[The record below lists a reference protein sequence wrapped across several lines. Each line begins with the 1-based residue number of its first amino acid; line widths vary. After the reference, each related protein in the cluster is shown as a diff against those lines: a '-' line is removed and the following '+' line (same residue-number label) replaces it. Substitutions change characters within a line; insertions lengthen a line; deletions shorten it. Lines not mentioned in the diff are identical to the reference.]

1 MRNRRYGNL
10 AIKIAASAFV
20 VFALLAVAS
29 MQMKYNE
36 TKATYDE
43 LKLKIEMQ
51 KESISSLENQLDQPF
66 DNSYIEQVARVRLG
80 LCYPDEIIV
89 ESNLNN

>member
-1 MRNRRYGNL
+1 MHNRRYGNL
-10 AIKIAASAFV
+10 AIKIAAAAFII
-20 VFALLAVAS
+20 FALLAVAS

-36 TKATYDE
+36 TKATYDD
-43 LKLKIEMQ
+43 LKLKIAVQMEA
-51 KESISSLENQLDQPF
+51 ISDLENQLAQPF
-66 DNSYIEQVARVRLG
+66 DNSYIEQVARERLG

>member
-10 AIKIAASAFV
+10 SLKIAASAFI

-36 TKATYDE
+36 TLDKYND
-43 LKLKIEMQ
+43 LKEEIAVQE
-51 KESISSLENQLDQPF
+51 EAINNLENQIALPF
-66 DNSYIEQVARVRLG
+66 DEAYVEQVARERLG
-80 LCYPDEIIV
+80 LCYPDEVIV
-89 ESNLNN
+89 ESNLNE

>member
-1 MRNRRYGNL
+1 MRSRRYGNL

-43 LKLKIEMQ
+43 LKQKIELQ
-51 KESISSLENQLDQPF
+51 KESISNLENQLTQPF
-66 DNSYIEQVARVRLG
+66 DNSYIEQVARERLG
-80 LCYPDEIIV
+80 LCYPDEVIV
-89 ESNLNN
+89 ESNLSD